1 METIDI
7 KNKKWSDDEFYK
19 VRKEILATWETG
31 KEVDLDEAI
40 AYHKSLPEHKIFS
53 NKLNKAKKE
62 GVTLVQPRAGV
73 GLIENHIELLKP
85 FRTKAEQTCCQ
96 APSTPIPA
104 RTSMKTVL
112 RVSDV
117 KKRAWQAANSIHTST
132 ASRQLTMV

>member
-53 NKLNKAKKE
+53 NKLNKAKKD

-73 GLIENHIELLKP
+73 GLIENHIELLKHLQDEGG
-85 FRTKAEQTCCQ
+85 ADLL
-96 APSTPIPA
+96 PSTID
-104 RTSMKTVL
+104 SYKIG
-112 RVSDV
+112 
-117 KKRAWQAANSIHTST
+117 RAH
-132 ASRQLTMV
+132 V

>member
-53 NKLNKAKKE
+53 NKLNKAKKD
-62 GVTLVQPRAGV
+62 GVTLVQPRRSRPAAK
-73 GLIENHIELLKP
+73 HHRLLYP
-85 FRTKAEQTCCQ
+85 PE
-96 APSTPIPA
+96 P
-104 RTSMKTVL
+104 V
-112 RVSDV
+112 
-117 KKRAWQAANSIHTST
+117 
-132 ASRQLTMV
+132 